1 MYLIVDIFPIPTE
14 FLHKDLIVF
23 DVVYNP
29 LKTKLI
35 KEATKKRCKTL
46 GA

>member
-1 MYLIVDIFPIPTE
+1 MYLIVDIFPISTE

-35 KEATKKRCKTL
+35 KEAIKKDAKH
-46 GA
+46 